1 MKRKIMSVLLA
12 LLMLGTISVPQVSA
26 IEITDSG
33 SGSVPVILT
42 AEAATFS
49 VTVPASLPISVDS
62 NGVVT
67 TAENAKIVNNSHGAV
82 VVTGMSI
89 KGQEGWT
96 TVDYDNVNMQ
106 SERVGTKKVAFE
118 INGEKTTGE
127 DAISFNPLN
136 FPKIDGKNITDTD
149 ELNITYNAKVPA
161 QVNALTDEKIV
172 NVIFT
177 IAWYE

>member
-1 MKRKIMSVLLA
+1 MKKLTSVLFA
-12 LLMLGTISVPQVSA
+12 LIMLSNILVSQVSA
-26 IEITDSG
+26 TEITDSG
-33 SGSVPVILT
+33 SASVPVVLT

-49 VTVPASLPISVDS
+49 VTVPASLPISVDN

-82 VVTGMSI
+82 IVTGMSI

-161 QVNALTDEKIV
+161 QADALIDEKIV

>member
-1 MKRKIMSVLLA
+1 
-12 LLMLGTISVPQVSA
+12 
-26 IEITDSG
+26 
-33 SGSVPVILT
+33 
-42 AEAATFS
+42 
-49 VTVPASLPISVDS
+49 
-62 NGVVT
+62 
-67 TAENAKIVNNSHGAV
+67 
-82 VVTGMSI
+82 
-89 KGQEGWT
+89 
-96 TVDYDNVNMQ
+96 MQ

-161 QVNALTDEKIV
+161 QANALTDEKIV